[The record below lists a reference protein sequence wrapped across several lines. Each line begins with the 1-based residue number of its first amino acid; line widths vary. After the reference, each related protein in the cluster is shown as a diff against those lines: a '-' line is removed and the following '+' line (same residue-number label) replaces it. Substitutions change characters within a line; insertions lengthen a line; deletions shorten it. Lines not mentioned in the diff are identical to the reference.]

1 MIITALGSAQIVSWG
16 SLFYGFP
23 LFVLPMADTFGW
35 SLPLLNGAATVG
47 LLTAGLCAY
56 PVGAIIDRYGGRVI
70 MTGGSLGASLFLAAW
85 SQVEQPVALYVVWLG
100 LGACMAA
107 ILYDPAFAVLTQ
119 HFGTDAR
126 RAITALTL
134 IAGFASTVFI
144 PLIEALLTVL
154 AWREVLLV
162 LAGLHV
168 CICIPIHWWL
178 IPPRSLARSTAEDV
192 EDAAPPSSDE
202 ARAVMRLRLR
212 DPLFWGLCVWFT
224 AWWASLSG
232 LVFQLVPYL
241 KSIGVETAS
250 IVIAAALIGPMQFA
264 GRLTMMALGER
275 ARISLVGALTTT
287 LSLGAVAILLVSPP
301 RLGWLILFAVAFG
314 ITNGITSILRGVA
327 PAEWLG
333 REHYGKTI
341 GVMGAPMMVASALAP
356 LGTAAIWTAT
366 GDPAW
371 MLGALLGVALLGAVG
386 FWFAVLM
393 RGRFRVR
400 HGRVSATQQRRM

>member
-16 SLFYGFP
+16 SIFYGFP
-23 LFVLPMADTFGW
+23 LFVLPMADAFGW

-70 MTGGSLGASLFLAAW
+70 MTGGSLGASLLLAVW
-85 SQVEQPVALYVVWLG
+85 SQVEQPVALYAVWLG

-134 IAGFASTVFI
+134 VAGFASTVFI
-144 PLIEALLTVL
+144 PLIESLLTVL
-154 AWREVLLV
+154 TWREVLLV

-178 IPPRSLARSTAEDV
+178 MPSRSLARSTAED
-192 EDAAPPSSDE
+192 AAPSSSDE

-241 KSIGVETAS
+241 KSIGVETAT
-250 IVIAAALIGPMQFA
+250 IVIAAALIGPMQFV
-264 GRLTMMALGER
+264 GRLTMMAFGER

-287 LSLGAVAILLVSPP
+287 LSLGAVTILLVSPP
-301 RLGWLILFAVAFG
+301 RLGWLILFATAFG

-333 REHYGKTI
+333 REHYAKTI

-371 MLGALLGVALLGAVG
+371 MLGVLLGVALLGAVG
-386 FWFAVLM
+386 FWFAAL
-393 RGRFRVR
+393 RSGLR
-400 HGRVSATQQRRM
+400 

>member
-1 MIITALGSAQIVSWG
+1 
-16 SLFYGFP
+16 
-23 LFVLPMADTFGW
+23 MADALGW

-70 MTGGSLGASLFLAAW
+70 MTGGSLGASLLLAAW
-85 SQVEQPVALYVVWLG
+85 SQVEQPVALYAVWLG
-100 LGACMAA
+100 LGACLAA

-119 HFGTDAR
+119 HFGADAR

-144 PLIEALLTVL
+144 PLIESLLTVL

-168 CICIPIHWWL
+168 CICIPVHWWL
-178 IPPRSLARSTAEDV
+178 IPPRSLVRSTAEA
-192 EDAAPPSSDE
+192 AAPSSSDE

-264 GRLTMMALGER
+264 GRLTMMAFGER

-301 RLGWLILFAVAFG
+301 RLGWLILFAIAFG
-314 ITNGITSILRGVA
+314 ITNGITSILRG
-327 PAEWLG
+327 W
-333 REHYGKTI
+333 
-341 GVMGAPMMVASALAP
+341 
-356 LGTAAIWTAT
+356 
-366 GDPAW
+366 
-371 MLGALLGVALLGAVG
+371 
-386 FWFAVLM
+386 
-393 RGRFRVR
+393 
-400 HGRVSATQQRRM
+400 RRPNGWAGSTMARLSG

>member
-1 MIITALGSAQIVSWG
+1 MQSLRRHPAVIITALGSAQIVSWG

-23 LFVLPMADTFGW
+23 LFVLPMADAFGW

-70 MTGGSLGASLFLAAW
+70 MTGGLLGASLLLAAW
-85 SQVEQPVALYVVWLG
+85 SQVEQPVALYAVWLG

-144 PLIEALLTVL
+144 PLIESLLTVL

-178 IPPRSLARSTAEDV
+178 TPPRPLVRSTA

-212 DPLFWGLCVWFT
+212 DPMFWGLCVWFT

-232 LVFQLVPYL
+232 LVFQFVPYL

-264 GRLTMMALGER
+264 GRLTMTVE
-275 ARISLVGALTTT
+275 
-287 LSLGAVAILLVSPP
+287 
-301 RLGWLILFAVAFG
+301 
-314 ITNGITSILRGVA
+314 
-327 PAEWLG
+327 
-333 REHYGKTI
+333 
-341 GVMGAPMMVASALAP
+341 
-356 LGTAAIWTAT
+356 
-366 GDPAW
+366 
-371 MLGALLGVALLGAVG
+371 
-386 FWFAVLM
+386 
-393 RGRFRVR
+393 
-400 HGRVSATQQRRM
+400 